1 MGRELEVGGT
11 QRSGNIGAGAR
22 GISCACAGVEPL
34 RAGTACAPKV
44 SRAARISPGARLC
57 ARRTNR
63 STLAAGDASESY
75 GCLRGF
81 GAAAAGPRRTQPRSL
96 GCGCA
101 ARQYNSA
108 KSSCAG
114 RIQPLPW
121 PSATDQRIV
130 ADAWL
135 CVPEGLRRKLAG
147 GKPAPRARPPVVPP
161 NGPCPS
167 GASKKFLATVS
178 RSIFFI
184 PRRLVP
190 LRSVSHSL
198 AGKSNSGDGGGHSL
212 IGLPAG
218 ASQFLVRCLA
228 SAPAGWGRHP
238 CLPVGGASLP
248 RVLSFAGVLG
258 HGNGRQG
265 CRPSW
270 QARMP
275 APPRPCACGASF
287 LEHGT
292 RACRRLQET
301 EMRPLPARRRQCYR
315 GFRARRYGGGGPVDR
330 LP

>member
-178 RSIFFI
+178 PQYFFHPSSPCSVAFGVAFPRGEVELWRRRRSQFDRASCWRI
-184 PRRLVP
+184 
-190 LRSVSHSL
+190 SVSGTLRGVRASRVGQASLPASWRGIPAPCSQFRGGARPWKRAAGMPPEL
-198 AGKSNSGDGGGHSL
+198 AGKDAC
-212 IGLPAG
+212 PTAP
-218 ASQFLVRCLA
+218 VRVRRKFPRA
-228 SAPAGWGRHP
+228 RHP
-238 CLPVGGASLP
+238 CLPKV
-248 RVLSFAGVLG
+248 AG
-258 HGNGRQG
+258 N
-265 CRPSW
+265 
-270 QARMP
+270 
-275 APPRPCACGASF
+275 
-287 LEHGT
+287 
-292 RACRRLQET
+292 
-301 EMRPLPARRRQCYR
+301 
-315 GFRARRYGGGGPVDR
+315 
-330 LP
+330 